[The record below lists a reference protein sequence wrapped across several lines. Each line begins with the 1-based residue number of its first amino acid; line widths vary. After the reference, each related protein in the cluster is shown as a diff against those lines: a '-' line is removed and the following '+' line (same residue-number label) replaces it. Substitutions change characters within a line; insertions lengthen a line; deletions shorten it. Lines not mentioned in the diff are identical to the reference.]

1 LDRQK
6 LLTNEKDS
14 KLKSQENQ
22 IDDLNKLL
30 GDLGEWKNAI
40 LEKNN
45 LIFSLQN
52 QLKDFKKLLVQL
64 EGATQLARDKDEQIK
79 VLEANLRDLG
89 QQRNNFEFE
98 SKKLVNKVRS
108 EKNAEIVTLQNQLRE
123 MITEFDKAQGAN
135 QDAEI
140 IDSLNC
146 QIKILNNNIG
156 MKSKECDAGKK
167 LVHHLNNKILQYEG
181 NEKIMKSDLREKDNL
196 IEMLTNSIK
205 ASNGEINSLKQ
216 KSQQRPI
223 EAPPKPEPRT
233 EDHPMQTEIGILK
246 NALRMMQAQVNS

>member
-1 LDRQK
+1 
-6 LLTNEKDS
+6 
-14 KLKSQENQ
+14 
-22 IDDLNKLL
+22 
-30 GDLGEWKNAI
+30 
-40 LEKNN
+40 
-45 LIFSLQN
+45 
-52 QLKDFKKLLVQL
+52 
-64 EGATQLARDKDEQIK
+64 
-79 VLEANLRDLG
+79 
-89 QQRNNFEFE
+89 
-98 SKKLVNKVRS
+98 VNKVRS

-123 MITEFDKAQGAN
+123 MITEFDRAQGAN

-216 KSQQRPI
+216 KSQQRPT
-223 EAPPKPEPRT
+223 EAPSKLEQRT